1 LPTARKEFHSG
12 QEFFLA
18 LDIGPALECPYRCG
32 KGCPLV
38 AQGAN
43 SLFNRPEKASHE
55 STSMTLPRT
64 PSFRL
69 DGKKALVTG
78 ASSGI
83 GLGGAMALAEAGAH
97 VVMAARNKTRIEAAA
112 AEICSAGF
120 SAEGISLDVADHG
133 AMVSAVQKHGPFDIL
148 FNNAGTN
155 TPMPYVEV
163 TEENFDTIT
172 NLDLK
177 AAFFVAQEVAKG
189 MIKAGIGGSI
199 IHTSSQMGHVGGID
213 RAVYCGAKWG
223 IEGVTRASAIELAA
237 HKIRVNT
244 IAPTF
249 IRTPMTQSTFDNP
262 ERVKWLEEKIKL
274 GRVGEIEDIMGA
286 VLFLASDASALVTGT
301 SLLIDGGWTAD

>member
-1 LPTARKEFHSG
+1 MP
-12 QEFFLA
+12 
-18 LDIGPALECPYRCG
+18 
-32 KGCPLV
+32 
-38 AQGAN
+38 
-43 SLFNRPEKASHE
+43 
-55 STSMTLPRT
+55 LPRT

-69 DGKKALVTG
+69 DGKRALVTG
-78 ASSGI
+78 GSSGI
-83 GLGGAMALAEAGAH
+83 GLGGVMALAEAGAH
-97 VVMAARNKTRIEAAA
+97 VVIAARRLDKVEAVAR
-112 AEICSAGF
+112 EVRDAGF
-120 SAEGISLDVADHG
+120 SAEGISLDVG
-133 AMVSAVQKHGPFDIL
+133 ALDKVEETLSQLEPFDIL

-155 TPMPYVEV
+155 EPKPYLEV
-163 TEENFDTIT
+163 DQENFDRIT
-172 NLDLK
+172 DLDLK
-177 AAFFVAQEVAKG
+177 SAFFVAQFVAKG
-189 MIKAGIGGSI
+189 MVKAGIRGSI

-223 IEGVTRASAIELAA
+223 IEGVTRASAIELAPYG
-237 HKIRVNT
+237 IRVNT

>member
-1 LPTARKEFHSG
+1 MR
-12 QEFFLA
+12 
-18 LDIGPALECPYRCG
+18 
-32 KGCPLV
+32 
-38 AQGAN
+38 
-43 SLFNRPEKASHE
+43 
-55 STSMTLPRT
+55 
-64 PSFRL
+64 
-69 DGKKALVTG
+69 
-78 ASSGI
+78 
-83 GLGGAMALAEAGAH
+83 
-97 VVMAARNKTRIEAAA
+97 
-112 AEICSAGF
+112 
-120 SAEGISLDVADHG
+120 
-133 AMVSAVQKHGPFDIL
+133 AMVSAVQEHGPFDIL

-172 NLDLK
+172 DLDLK